1 MQDLVNYIIVVE
13 MWSLLFAIHDQF
25 VEKSITQFYEKIYKV
40 QLQANKSITLYIS
53 HVLSWP

>member
-1 MQDLVNYIIVVE
+1 MQDLVNYTIVVE
-13 MWSLLFAIHDQF
+13 MWSLIFAIHDQF
-25 VEKSITQFYEKIYKV
+25 VEKIYKV